1 MTAPSTISFGEW
13 TLNREAGELE
23 RGGARVRLQN
33 VPLQIL
39 CELLDHPGDV
49 VSREQLSARLWPKVV
64 VDFEANLNSGMRR
77 LRAALEDDAETPRYI
92 ETIPRRGYRYIGP
105 APAAV
110 SPHQSP
116 APSSEAPQSEAHSAV
131 RRRTLGLLG
140 VGAAIAVSAI
150 ALVVLTTPG
159 SGEKR
164 AALAEVTT
172 EPTLVPPRRL
182 RLAVL
187 PLANL
192 TPDPSDSFF
201 ADGLH
206 EEILSAIANQVQQ
219 VEVISRTTMIAYR
232 SAPRPLREIAA
243 ELEATHVLE
252 GSVRRDTKSV
262 RLTLQLIDA
271 RNDTPLWSQTFN
283 RRRDETIRLQA
294 DVAAEVG
301 LQLAVKLS
309 GNIGELPHSVDPVA
323 HDLYLQALSSTQT
336 AIARRSPR
344 EQDRAEALLSRAIA
358 LDPALGAAYL
368 QRARVRMSRFLSSQD
383 VSETNLR
390 GLRTD
395 LTAARKLIGDSP
407 PVLASEAQFA
417 QQVDF
422 DTARALRLLRAAQ
435 AVNPNSS
442 EICSLLAQHLG
453 SAGRLRESLEYFE
466 RAAQLDP
473 GNPSIFADWA
483 AALKMAGR
491 AEESMRVSREFE
503 GRHPGQTTF
512 GFRLFSFTGDTG
524 QFEAEIGRF
533 AAAGDSAASLQ
544 ARFDLL
550 LFSGKIADLG
560 DLIEQSGLTVVSQSS
575 TGGFTIPAIG
585 RKPVAELHGWSR
597 LLAGNSSAAVDDGRA
612 VLEYVAREPVN
623 KWNAWYLRML
633 EAEGA
638 LFMGDKPTAIEDTRR
653 ALRMAPRGIH
663 PGIERYSRTLAARTF
678 AWAGAEH
685 EAMNLLEQLSTEF
698 PMLGPAEITRDPLYG
713 IPLRDNTRYR
723 ALVQKLDAEIATNLK
738 LLDAAR
744 VGGSPDRL
752 LAATSGRPR
761 PNMRLQRIT
770 ASGSEPVYELLTVR
784 KAPKAL

>member
-23 RGGARVRLQN
+23 RAGARVRLQN

-49 VSREQLSARLWPKVV
+49 VTREQLSARLWPKVV

-110 SPHQSP
+110 SLPRSP
-116 APSSEAPQSEAHSAV
+116 APSSEAPPSEARTADP
-131 RRRTLGLLG
+131 RRTLRWLG
-140 VGAAIAVSAI
+140 VGAAIAVSVL
-150 ALVVLTTPG
+150 ALVILIPQK
-159 SGEKR
+159 SSEKP
-164 AALAEVTT
+164 AALEDVTP
-172 EPTLVPPRRL
+172 EPTLDAPRRL

-192 TPDPSDSFF
+192 TPDASDSFF

-206 EEILSAIANQVQQ
+206 EEILSTIANHVQQ

-243 ELEATHVLE
+243 ELQATHVLE
-252 GSVRRDTKSV
+252 GSVRRDTESV

-283 RRRDETIRLQA
+283 RPRDETIRLQA

-309 GNIGELPHSVDPVA
+309 GNIGELPQSVNPVA
-323 HDLYLQALSSTQT
+323 HDLYLQALASTQT
-336 AIARRSPR
+336 AIAMRSSR
-344 EQDRAEALLSRAIA
+344 EQDRAEASLSRAIA
-358 LDPALGAAYL
+358 LDPDFGAAYL

-390 GLRTD
+390 GLRAD
-395 LTAARKLIGDSP
+395 LTTARKLIGDSP
-407 PVLASEAQFA
+407 PVLASDAQFA
-417 QQVDF
+417 QQIDF
-422 DTARALRLLRAAQ
+422 DTGRAMRLLRAAQ

-442 EICSLLAQHLG
+442 EICRLLAQHLS
-453 SAGRLRESLEYFE
+453 SAGRVQESLEYFE

-473 GNPSIFADWA
+473 GNPAIFADWA
-483 AALKMAGR
+483 SALKMAGR
-491 AEESMRVSREFE
+491 ADEAIRVSREFD

-524 QFEAEIGRF
+524 RFEAEMGRF
-533 AAAGDSAASLQ
+533 AAAGDSAALLQ

-560 DLIEQSGLTVVSQSS
+560 DLIEQSGLTMVPQSS
-575 TGGFTIPAIG
+575 TGGFSIPAIG
-585 RKPVAELHGWSR
+585 RKPVAELHGWSQ
-597 LLAGNSSAAVDDGRA
+597 LLAGNSTAADDGRA

-638 LFMGDKPTAIEDTRR
+638 LFMGDKRTAIENTRR

-663 PGIERYSRTLAARTF
+663 PGIERYSRALAARIF
-678 AWAGAEH
+678 AWAGAED

-698 PMLGPAEITRDPLYG
+698 PMLGPAEITRDPLYKA
-713 IPLRDNTRYR
+713 PLRNNIRYQ
-723 ALVQKLDAEIATNLK
+723 ALVQKLDAEVATNMK
-738 LLDAAR
+738 LLDSA
-744 VGGSPDRL
+744 
-752 LAATSGRPR
+752 
-761 PNMRLQRIT
+761 
-770 ASGSEPVYELLTVR
+770 
-784 KAPKAL
+784 